1 MITMLLT
8 ISETRGVQWC
18 NRFCSKLTFSRG
30 HILSE
35 HIMLSCAFFRQ
46 ENRLTMNIQK
56 FKLEHIKDWIERSKL
71 NTWGSLLSK
80 RRGQIFDDRGEINKH
95 VGPPSGS
102 IYFVTMR
109 PRCIWHC
116 DLLWLRF
123 MIRGN
128 QETEW
133 CQRCWLK
140 LTFVMKTCCSLLLFY
155 FARAGVIFECANFLC
170 DF

>member
-1 MITMLLT
+1 MINMRLT
-8 ISETRGVQWC
+8 TSDTRGVQWC

-109 PRCIWHC
+109 PRG
-116 DLLWLRF
+116 
-123 MIRGN
+123 MGN
-128 QETEW
+128 ASKTGCKDQSWTLEDHF
-133 CQRCWLK
+133 CPNAAARS
-140 LTFVMKTCCSLLLFY
+140 LTTAEKSTNTW
-155 FARAGVIFECANFLC
+155 ARHLAPYTL
-170 DF
+170 